1 MTDAFK
7 PTPAQ
12 LIALRQAQWRSA
24 IRGNVAMQ
32 LHLGRLYLGQSDSGP
47 PPATAEEI
55 AAALLAL
62 HEAASR

>member
-7 PTPAQ
+7 PTPAM
-12 LIALRQAQWRSA
+12 LIELRKAQWRSA
-24 IRGNVAMQ
+24 IKGSVPMQ
-32 LHLGRLYLGQSDSGP
+32 ILLGRLYLGQTGET

-55 AAALLAL
+55 AAAMMAL

>member
-1 MTDAFK
+1 MSETFK
-7 PTPAQ
+7 PTPEM
-12 LIALRQAQWRSA
+12 LVALRRAQWRSA
-24 IRGNVAMQ
+24 LKGSVPMQ
-32 LHLGRLYLGQSDSGP
+32 ILLGRLYLGQTGET